1 MSTLTAIVILMKQMN
16 PKNNQ
21 NVLTDAE
28 YAVLLDRLGV
38 AIAVCASGNSS
49 DVKDT
54 ITKHLVYIASLNVIS
69 ITDPTRQYDISTEIK
84 DNAYL
89 MRFYKQLNFH
99 LFSTTT
105 QGYNDYFVR
114 VCNNVV
120 AGLPFENDDKFSVSV
135 GASLH
140 LLAKTLYKKD
150 LIDYFIKPSTDKMLR
165 CFLLNHRHLVLQ
177 ILIMQ
182 YYAIQSQ

>member
-1 MSTLTAIVILMKQMN
+1 MMKQMN

-28 YAVLLDRLGV
+28 YAVLLGRLGT
-38 AIAVCASGNSS
+38 AIAVCASSNSTIA
-49 DVKDT
+49 KDT
-54 ITKHLVYIASLNVIS
+54 VSGHLVYIASLNVIS
-69 ITDPTRQYDISTEIK
+69 ITDPTRQYDIATQIK

-89 MRFYKQLNFH
+89 VRFYKQLNFQ

-114 VCNNVV
+114 LCNNVV

-135 GASLH
+135 GGSLH
-140 LLAKTLYKKD
+140 VLAKTLYKKD
-150 LIDYFIKPSTDKMLR
+150 LVDYFIKPSTDKVLR